1 MLCKTGRLAVP
12 LLVATLLLPTKSY
25 AQDFSRTHLAS
36 SSLSYPMPPF
46 TYEGSRV
53 VSVTFRTSP
62 EVIRA
67 LVPEPLVPDAT
78 GELSVAIVRH
88 HIVAPMPLSYYE
100 AFLLVPVSHD
110 GTPGQY
116 IPVLYLDD
124 ATAIIG
130 GREIWGFSK
139 FGAEIQ
145 IVEQDGEVRA
155 TVQQGGVTL
164 IDVSVRPG
172 DPLVPIPETPNAPV
186 FNVKIIPSVEEGAPP
201 DVFQLTSTTLGDRKV
216 TALRPGVGTV
226 SFGSTPLDPL
236 GSIPVLEILRASWYE
251 YAFTLDY
258 GEVVHDYLAE
268 GH

>member
-1 MLCKTGRLAVP
+1 MLCKTGRLAVA
-12 LLVATLLLPTKSY
+12 LSFATLLLPANGY
-25 AQDFSRTHLAS
+25 AQDFSGTHLAS
-36 SSLSYPMPPF
+36 TSLSYPMPPF

-53 VSVTFRTSP
+53 VSVAFRTSP

-67 LVPEPLVPDAT
+67 MVPEPLVPDAAS
-78 GELSVAIVRH
+78 ELSVAIVHH

-100 AFLLVPVSHD
+100 AFLVVPVSHD

-124 ATAIIG
+124 AAAITG

-139 FGAEIQ
+139 FGGEIQ

-172 DPLVPIPETPNAPV
+172 DPLVPIPETPNSPL
-186 FNVKIIPSVEEGAPP
+186 FNVKIVPSVEEGAPP
-201 DVFQLTSTTLGDRKV
+201 DVLQLTSTTLGDPTV
-216 TALRPGVGTV
+216 TVLRPGTGTL

-236 GSIPVLEILRASWYE
+236 GSIPVLEILGASWYE
-251 YAFTLDY
+251 YDFTLDY
-258 GEVVHDYLAE
+258 GEVIHDYLAK
-268 GH
+268 GG